1 MNRRK
6 GAAAEMDEK
15 IKPTA
20 GYDGLSLPYSPEAE
34 QSVLGAV
41 LLDASCLD
49 RVMELLPSPQYFY
62 LEKHRTIYTIMLEK
76 LTAGQ
81 KIDFVTVLDRLRME
95 RTFDETSDKTYLLQ
109 LANLV
114 PSIANVETYAQI
126 VRDKYNVR
134 ALITAARDIIETATD
149 GASDPAELLDAA
161 EEKILGI
168 RGDARTTGLEPIR
181 TILIKAYDTL
191 GKLNESDPDAMR
203 VPTGIAALDDVIFGL
218 NKTDLVLLAARPG
231 MGKTSFALNIV
242 RYAALK
248 AQKRVA
254 FFSLEMSKEQL
265 VMRLLSSE
273 ALIPSDRLRSGKLQP
288 GDWSKMAQASDVL
301 SRTEMYFDDTP
312 GITVPEMK
320 ARLRRLGGV
329 DLVAIDYLQLMSSSG
344 ARHSDN
350 RVLEISDIT
359 RSLKNMAKEFD
370 VPVLTLSQL
379 SRSTEKR
386 ESHRPMLSDLRDSG
400 SIEQDADIVMFLYRD
415 EYYKDGN
422 AEEKADVNESERIVA
437 KNRHGRTDTVKLH
450 WQGEFTRFTGQDMV
464 HRNG

>member
-1 MNRRK
+1 
-6 GAAAEMDEK
+6 
-15 IKPTA
+15 
-20 GYDGLSLPYSPEAE
+20 
-34 QSVLGAV
+34 
-41 LLDASCLD
+41 
-49 RVMELLPSPQYFY
+49 
-62 LEKHRTIYTIMLEK
+62 
-76 LTAGQ
+76 
-81 KIDFVTVLDRLRME
+81 
-95 RTFDETSDKTYLLQ
+95 
-109 LANLV
+109 
-114 PSIANVETYAQI
+114 
-126 VRDKYNVR
+126 
-134 ALITAARDIIETATD
+134 
-149 GASDPAELLDAA
+149 
-161 EEKILGI
+161 
-168 RGDARTTGLEPIR
+168 
-181 TILIKAYDTL
+181 
-191 GKLNESDPDAMR
+191 
-203 VPTGIAALDDVIFGL
+203 
-218 NKTDLVLLAARPG
+218 
-231 MGKTSFALNIV
+231 
-242 RYAALK
+242 
-248 AQKRVA
+248 
-254 FFSLEMSKEQL
+254 
-265 VMRLLSSE
+265 MRLLSSE

-400 SIEQDADIVMFLYRD
+400 SIELDADIVMFLYRD

-422 AEEKADVNESERIVA
+422 AEETADVNESECIVA